1 MTMLRQRVIT
11 AAVAGIVAVAAVMM
25 LPSKTLAAVLLA
37 IVLVGAWEWAR
48 LAGLKSI
55 PARVGYTLLVAVL
68 AGFGWWMRQRGL
80 QLPFVALGVVWWVFA
95 LVALASYQPGG
106 NASRIGMIVA
116 GLPVLAPSWLA
127 LVDLHA
133 IRPSLLLYLFVL
145 IWLADSAAYFT
156 GKRFGKT
163 RLAPALSPGKSREG
177 VLGALVATL
186 LLGLAGAQWFEAGLV
201 AGAYFVLLSL
211 LTALV
216 SVEGDLF
223 ESLLKRRAGVKDS
236 GRILPGH
243 GGVLDRIDS
252 LTAAAPVF
260 WLGLYWIRVPSAA

>member
-1 MTMLRQRVIT
+1 MLRQRVIT
-11 AAVAGIVAVAAVMM
+11 GAVAGVVAVAAVLV
-25 LPSKTLAAVLLA
+25 LPTTGLAVLLLV
-37 IVLVGAWEWAR
+37 IVLIGAWEWAR
-48 LAGLKSI
+48 MTDLDSP
-55 PARVGYTLLVAVL
+55 PAKVGYTLLIAGL
-68 AGFGWWMRQRGL
+68 AGAGWWLQQQGL
-80 QLPFVALGVVWWVFA
+80 QLPFIALGVAWWALA
-95 LVALASYQPGG
+95 LVALARYRPGEDG
-106 NASRIGMIVA
+106 SGFGMALA
-116 GLPVLAPSWLA
+116 GLPVLAPAWLA

-133 IRPSLLLYLFVL
+133 ERPALLLYLLVL

-156 GKRFGKT
+156 GKKFGRT

-177 VLGALVATL
+177 VLGALLATL
-186 LLGLAGAQWFEAGLV
+186 LLGLAGAWWFEAGLV
-201 AGAYFVLLSL
+201 GGVYFVILSL

-260 WLGLYWIRVPSAA
+260 WMGLYWIRVPSVA

>member
-1 MTMLRQRVIT
+1 
-11 AAVAGIVAVAAVMM
+11 
-25 LPSKTLAAVLLA
+25 
-37 IVLVGAWEWAR
+37 
-48 LAGLKSI
+48 
-55 PARVGYTLLVAVL
+55 
-68 AGFGWWMRQRGL
+68 
-80 QLPFVALGVVWWVFA
+80 
-95 LVALASYQPGG
+95 
-106 NASRIGMIVA
+106 
-116 GLPVLAPSWLA
+116 

-133 IRPSLLLYLFVL
+133 ERPELLLYLLVL
-145 IWLADSAAYFT
+145 IWLADSAAYFS
-156 GKRFGKT
+156 GKKLGRT

-177 VLGALVATL
+177 VFGALAATL
-186 LLGLAGAQWFEAGLV
+186 LLGLAGAWWFDAGLV
-201 AGAYFVLLSL
+201 DGVYFVILSL

-260 WLGLYWIRVPSAA
+260 WMGLYWIRVPLAA